1 MRSTATFHVKIAVSN
16 AQPVSFQALSFDD
29 FNDSDNVQMQAQGQ
43 YHFEPELSLAMQIE
57 GASLRNAKTSLRGF
71 LDMELL
77 LNVDASTAGTVSGI
91 TEITRRAF
99 SKTLVVG
106 EVPIVIH
113 GDFVLHGK
121 YDITSQ
127 DALNIEQTFDI
138 AYFFEAGFE
147 YVNGEWRAIM
157 SGQPSLSYR
166 LNSGAKSELSTQL
179 TLIPEIQIRL
189 YETELGHIQV
199 HTNGRS
205 DIALEGEFLGLS
217 RAIDDIAV
225 PTEYSFTKLDA
236 TLASE
241 LKLKADLSAIDQ
253 NVPTWP
259 QQSSDGLVSFTK
271 FSETPMF
278 ALSDVN
284 IQDELRFDLP
294 NSCVVSA
301 RANILPSVTSN
312 FADTD
317 LHEWEVMSTHWE
329 LINADPASQ
338 LSIENR
344 GNTSRVQAFH
354 QGFSPLNLR
363 LSGFNGMGAW
373 AKQYQDLSFD
383 YRDNNGDG
391 VPDYWSSK
399 YNISNLLT
407 DFDND
412 GIIDSNEFQYCTF
425 PNKQDSDDDG
435 MPDGWEVSN
444 NLDPILDD
452 AALDND
458 SDARSNL
465 QEYLDGSD
473 PQIIDENQAPVVS
486 VNGNQTV
493 NELSTVSLIGSAT
506 DGGTIDTNA
515 WEQLTGP
522 LVALDNAN
530 VSNDMATSVFI
541 APSVTQ
547 ETSLSFMYTA
557 TDNSGVSTSSEV
569 LIMVLPVNTA
579 PVAVAG
585 TDLSAMSGD
594 VVNIDGQS
602 SFDTDGSIEQY
613 LWTSL
618 DTTNIRFSDNTLP
631 VTQFI
636 APEVV
641 AETEFALELS
651 VTDNEGAV
659 STDIINVQVSPN
671 PELPDLSRVLLSEL
685 SDKVIIVR
693 ALDQDGR
700 NISLAM
706 LFTPLIDDEQSVN
719 AFVLSERFN
728 TETNQIE
735 SISSEY
741 SWLWEADTSS
751 LFLQNDVEND
761 VENNSEP
768 LSLLFADGSIDI
780 GDTIASFGSLTNDVS
795 IDNAQVS
802 ALYNRKTL
810 NTNDLQGYSFTLL
823 QNPTNQQ
830 IDFVTDS
837 RAFIY
842 DDAQGEATAVDW
854 RVQNGQIEIDTSP
867 IQTVSDIGTS
877 FTSFDKL
884 GDTLII
890 NLSLMPTIDSP
901 ISELVFGDSAL
912 NTCVQNTA
920 QSNDWLSVDE
930 FTQLSCPNLNI
941 SNTQGIEN
949 LIALNDIDLSGNRI
963 VNINLS
969 QLSELETLNLTN
981 NLLQS
986 IDFSN
991 NPLLQNVQLTN
1002 NNLSN
1007 ASIAY
1012 LSNIAWIDNLSFDEV
1027 TAFPTGNDFIMQVTV
1042 EATHEFTIY
1051 TNDAFEYDFTVEW
1064 GDGNITTS
1072 HSEDASHTY
1081 TQAGA
1086 FEVKIYGTYPS
1097 LAFCEDNSGCS
1108 DFKLDI
1114 LQWGSNPWQSM
1125 QAKFSGLSKINI
1137 LADDAPDLREVENL
1151 SFMFYKA
1158 SNFNSDISHWDISN
1172 VTDMNFMFGL
1182 ATSFNGDLSQWNTSN
1197 VSNMGGLFYFAE
1209 SFNGN
1214 ISQWNTSSVTRMHSL
1229 FAFATSFNTDISQW
1243 NTSAVTQMTT
1253 MFLNATSFNG
1263 NLSLWDVGQVNN
1275 MNKMF
1280 FDATN
1285 MAGNLSNWNV
1295 SDQVTHRDFSHEGSL
1310 IIEPNWLN

>member
-1 MRSTATFHVKIAVSN
+1 M
-16 AQPVSFQALSFDD
+16 
-29 FNDSDNVQMQAQGQ
+29 
-43 YHFEPELSLAMQIE
+43 
-57 GASLRNAKTSLRGF
+57 
-71 LDMELL
+71 
-77 LNVDASTAGTVSGI
+77 
-91 TEITRRAF
+91 
-99 SKTLVVG
+99 
-106 EVPIVIH
+106 
-113 GDFVLHGK
+113 
-121 YDITSQ
+121 
-127 DALNIEQTFDI
+127 
-138 AYFFEAGFE
+138 
-147 YVNGEWRAIM
+147 
-157 SGQPSLSYR
+157 
-166 LNSGAKSELSTQL
+166 
-179 TLIPEIQIRL
+179 
-189 YETELGHIQV
+189 
-199 HTNGRS
+199 
-205 DIALEGEFLGLS
+205 
-217 RAIDDIAV
+217 
-225 PTEYSFTKLDA
+225 
-236 TLASE
+236 
-241 LKLKADLSAIDQ
+241 
-253 NVPTWP
+253 
-259 QQSSDGLVSFTK
+259 
-271 FSETPMF
+271 
-278 ALSDVN
+278 
-284 IQDELRFDLP
+284 
-294 NSCVVSA
+294 
-301 RANILPSVTSN
+301 
-312 FADTD
+312 
-317 LHEWEVMSTHWE
+317 
-329 LINADPASQ
+329 
-338 LSIENR
+338 
-344 GNTSRVQAFH
+344 
-354 QGFSPLNLR
+354 
-363 LSGFNGMGAW
+363 
-373 AKQYQDLSFD
+373 
-383 YRDNNGDG
+383 
-391 VPDYWSSK
+391 
-399 YNISNLLT
+399 
-407 DFDND
+407 
-412 GIIDSNEFQYCTF
+412 
-425 PNKQDSDDDG
+425 
-435 MPDGWEVSN
+435 
-444 NLDPILDD
+444 
-452 AALDND
+452 
-458 SDARSNL
+458 
-465 QEYLDGSD
+465 
-473 PQIIDENQAPVVS
+473 
-486 VNGNQTV
+486 
-493 NELSTVSLIGSAT
+493 
-506 DGGTIDTNA
+506 
-515 WEQLTGP
+515 
-522 LVALDNAN
+522 
-530 VSNDMATSVFI
+530 
-541 APSVTQ
+541 
-547 ETSLSFMYTA
+547 
-557 TDNSGVSTSSEV
+557 
-569 LIMVLPVNTA
+569 
-579 PVAVAG
+579 
-585 TDLSAMSGD
+585 
-594 VVNIDGQS
+594 
-602 SFDTDGSIEQY
+602 
-613 LWTSL
+613 
-618 DTTNIRFSDNTLP
+618 
-631 VTQFI
+631 
-636 APEVV
+636 
-641 AETEFALELS
+641 
-651 VTDNEGAV
+651 
-659 STDIINVQVSPN
+659 
-671 PELPDLSRVLLSEL
+671 
-685 SDKVIIVR
+685 
-693 ALDQDGR
+693 
-700 NISLAM
+700 
-706 LFTPLIDDEQSVN
+706 
-719 AFVLSERFN
+719 
-728 TETNQIE
+728 
-735 SISSEY
+735 
-741 SWLWEADTSS
+741 
-751 LFLQNDVEND
+751 
-761 VENNSEP
+761 
-768 LSLLFADGSIDI
+768 
-780 GDTIASFGSLTNDVS
+780 
-795 IDNAQVS
+795 
-802 ALYNRKTL
+802 YNRKTL

-867 IQTVSDIGTS
+867 VQIVSDIGTS

-1310 IIEPNWLN
+1310 ISEPNWLN